1 MSIMF
6 GSARI
11 GENGKVTDGAK
22 GDQKQTSSIN
32 DTKGEVSIQ
41 VMYKHVKG
49 WLVFRPKT
57 IAHAN
62 KIAERMTAACNN
74 SNIGYNQNERLGIV
88 TNGIDTKVK
97 TNADCSSTVRECI
110 KEATGK
116 DVGNFTTAN
125 EASILKASGLF
136 EDSFEYV
143 SQEKTPVYNGDVL
156 VTKTKGHTGIICS
169 GNPRIEATKTKSENY
184 KTPEPTLKKGS
195 AGTQVKYLQIA
206 LNKLIKAGLVV
217 DGDFGSKTQKAL
229 INWQS
234 SSALTADGIYGEL
247 SQAQMKKQL
256 AKYN

>member
-1 MSIMF
+1 MF

-11 GENGKVTDGAK
+11 GENGKVTGGAK
-22 GDQKQTSSIN
+22 GDQKQTNSTN
-32 DTKGEVSIQ
+32 DTNGEVSMQ
-41 VMYKHVKG
+41 SMYKHVKG

-57 IAHAN
+57 IAYAN
-62 KIAERMTAACNN
+62 KIAERMVTACNN
-74 SNIGYNQNERLGIV
+74 SNIGYNQNERLGVV

-97 TNADCSSTVRECI
+97 TNADCSALVRECI

-125 EASILKASGLF
+125 EASVLKASGLF
-136 EDSFEYV
+136 EESFEYE

-169 GNPRIEATKTKSENY
+169 GNPRKEVAKSKSENY
-184 KTPEPTLKKGS
+184 KVPEPTLKKGS
-195 AGTQVKYLQIA
+195 TGTQVKYLQIA
-206 LNKLIKAGLVV
+206 LNKLIKAGLSV
-217 DGDFGSKTQKAL
+217 DSDFGAKTQKAL

-234 SSALTADGIYGEL
+234 SSALTANGTYGKL

-256 AKYN
+256 TKYN